1 HGSVVFAGQTGF
13 DKFDPVFDRLFV
25 TARLGGDD
33 RDLAGP
39 HFDVAQQ
46 QRQDALADAAEPD
59 NEETAGKG
67 CVFLVEH
74 EGAPLA
80 GSRKRYGRS
89 PAMSRRP
96 GATDD
101 PGAIR
106 SFLNQARV
114 FLNQARVRWR
124 SIDELPRLCCW
135 RWALLRASA
144 SD

>member
-1 HGSVVFAGQTGF
+1 AAPEPRFEHGSVVFAGQAGF

-25 TARLGGDD
+25 TARLGGND

-59 NEETAGKG
+59 NDETAGKG

-80 GSRKRYGRS
+80 GSRNRYGRS
-89 PAMSRRP
+89 PAMSRRA
-96 GATDD
+96 GATDE
-101 PGAIR
+101 PG
-106 SFLNQARV
+106 L
-114 FLNQARVRWR
+114 
-124 SIDELPRLCCW
+124 D
-135 RWALLRASA
+135 ALFSKSGSGALAKH
-144 SD
+144 